1 LGIEAYPNLDNLSD
15 KEANNLVKKFFKK
28 ILVLQA
34 VIENQ
39 REHAFKDLHK
49 YTNADDDDVLEN
61 IDKQPVQQD
70 GTDDEDEPVTKKSTG
85 TSSKKTKVNESS
97 SDEEVRPEPT
107 KSGKGSHD
115 QPSGKGSHDQPSGK
129 GSHDQ
134 PSGKGSHDQP
144 SGKGSHDQPSGK
156 GSHDQSSSKKSKKQT
171 SEDEE
176 EDVPIKKSHQPP
188 CQKYYQKNPP
198 KIRMK
203 ILHHLMCRMEKLN

>member
-134 PSGKGSHDQP
+134 PSGKGSHDQ
-144 SGKGSHDQPSGK
+144 
-156 GSHDQSSSKKSKKQT
+156 SSSKKSKKQT